1 MSIEVE
7 NGQIVDAR
15 AACGGYFVEWGEAN
29 IWGYSLGFS
38 GTTTGQ
44 SEATPEPACL
54 ITFISGAVVVAMRR
68 LSPISRM
75 N

>member
-1 MSIEVE
+1 VSIEVE

-38 GTTTGQ
+38 GTTTGV
-44 SEATPEPACL
+44 ADTTPEPACFVTL
-54 ITFISGAVVVAMRR
+54 ISGAIVAVGRR
-68 LSPISRM
+68 ISLIFG
-75 N
+75 